1 MTLKDPTPAAADAE
15 KPARQKRTRRQ
26 RLAGA
31 VLGVAAMSGSA
42 LVLSAGVSTG
52 TASALPIG
60 ANQCTIYLN
69 KATLY
74 ESWAEEAYQAFITA
88 AAQGNDAEAEAQSN
102 LMRNYDD
109 MAGQQREL
117 ADIAGC

>member
-1 MTLKDPTPAAADAE
+1 M
-15 KPARQKRTRRQ
+15 
-26 RLAGA
+26 
-31 VLGVAAMSGSA
+31 
-42 LVLSAGVSTG
+42 
-52 TASALPIG
+52 
-60 ANQCTIYLN
+60 YLN

-74 ESWAEEAYQAFITA
+74 EYLAEQAYQAFITA

-102 LMRNYDD
+102 VMRNYDD

>member
-1 MTLKDPTPAAADAE
+1 MTLADPNPAAADAE
-15 KPARQKRTRRQ
+15 KPARRKRTRRQ

-42 LVLSAGVSTG
+42 LVLSAGVSAG

-60 ANQCTIYLN
+60 PNQCTMYLN

-74 ESWAEEAYQAFITA
+74 EYLAEQAYQAFITA
-88 AAQGNDAEAEAQSN
+88 ADQGNDAEAEAQSN
-102 LMRNYDD
+102 VMRNYDD
-109 MAGQQREL
+109 MAAQQREL